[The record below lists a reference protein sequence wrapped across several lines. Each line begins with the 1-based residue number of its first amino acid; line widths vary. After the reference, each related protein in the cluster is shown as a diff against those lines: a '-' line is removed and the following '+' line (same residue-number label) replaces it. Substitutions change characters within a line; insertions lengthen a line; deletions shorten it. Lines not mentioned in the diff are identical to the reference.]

1 MVATALAAL
10 TAAAAVGG
18 TALSAVNSQ
27 NASSAAAKT
36 SSNNAQSAANS
47 EQYQHALNAE
57 AMKRSIAGS
66 TDARG
71 DQTYYDP
78 ATNTW
83 KTKLSNTGAQLQGAS
98 DAASIKR
105 NTGDV
110 QTAQDANNAA
120 MLSAIKA
127 RSAAGP
133 ALAAVQNFKPMS
145 SKGLEGDLQETA
157 TTANR
162 QAQAPIIADTLRQ
175 FARTGSAA
183 APVLTTMMRDNATS
197 LRQTM
202 LDDAIKAKQNVVGIN
217 AGNLSS
223 LTDTYSK
230 LNGASN
236 PNLTFPQLSTSNL
249 SDELSSQANTRA
261 AGAAQPASTAAY
273 SNSAATNARTAASDS
288 AVKNQGG
295 SNLGESVKALGMQT
309 QSLTDKN
316 SDFGKWLSGL
326 FGNGSGNAG
335 DKISDTSSSFGYAP
349 GNYDAANAKTYG

>member
-18 TALSAVNSQ
+18 TVIGGINSS
-27 NASSAAAKT
+27 NANSAASKT
-36 SSNNAQSAANS
+36 ASNNAQSAANS

-78 ATNTW
+78 SSNTW

-105 NTGDV
+105 NTNDV
-110 QTAQDANNAA
+110 QTASDANNAA

-145 SKGLEGDLQETA
+145 SQGLEGQLQETA

-162 QAQAPIIADTLRQ
+162 QAQAPVIADTLRQ
-175 FARTGSAA
+175 FARTGTAA
-183 APVLTTMMRDNATS
+183 APVLTAMMRDNSTS

-202 LDDAIKAKQNVVGIN
+202 LDDAIKAKQNVSGIN
-217 AGNLSS
+217 NSNLAG

-230 LNGASN
+230 LNGAGN
-236 PNLTFPQLSTSNL
+236 PSLNFPQLSTSNL

-273 SNSAATNARTAASDS
+273 SNSAATNARTAASQEQ
-288 AVKNQGG
+288 AKYPGT
-295 SNLGESVKALGMQT
+295 SNLGASIVAGGDQIK
-309 QSLTDKN
+309 SLTNKN
-316 SDFGKWLSGL
+316 TDFGKWLSGL
-326 FGNGSGNAG
+326 FGSGSGNAG
-335 DKISDTSSSFGYAP
+335 DLGPQGDL
-349 GNYDAANAKTYG
+349 